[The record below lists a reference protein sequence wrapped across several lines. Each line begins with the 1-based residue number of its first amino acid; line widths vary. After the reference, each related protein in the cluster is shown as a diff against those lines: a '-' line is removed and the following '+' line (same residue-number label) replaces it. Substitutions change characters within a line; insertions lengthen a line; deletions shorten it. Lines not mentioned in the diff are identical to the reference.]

1 MQWGVGSEFYITIIG
16 YGVLQLLDGNVLVPV
31 IFSEAVNLHPVAILS
46 AVLIFGGL
54 WGLAGVFFA
63 IPLATLIKVIMNAWP
78 SRLEKVDSN

>member
-1 MQWGVGSEFYITIIG
+1 MISLTTW
-16 YGVLQLLDGNVLVPV
+16 LLYFCGGLIYSFID
-31 IFSEAVNLHPVAILS
+31 FAILS